1 MWRILFTLKGR
12 DSVVLNFDVV
22 IEDVWFWFG
31 LDQRQR
37 PLCLRR
43 LQVALVQSYLTELF
57 PGLKSKFRMDVTP
70 PSPSRYMVIGDNADL
85 FQEL

>member
-1 MWRILFTLKGR
+1 MISG
-12 DSVVLNFDVV
+12 VLNSCRNGYLEYLVLIWVGGAMAPSVFEEV
-22 IEDVWFWFG
+22 IG
-31 LDQRQR
+31 CSGILI
-37 PLCLRR
+37 L
-43 LQVALVQSYLTELF
+43 QSYLTELF